1 MRIISQ
7 DGAIDVPYELG
18 TVTVDGNKVGF
29 IFVSG
34 DCWALAVYTNA
45 EEAQRQ
51 VGKMHN
57 MYMQMYMQGRKTS
70 DKLQKISYEN
80 FPKVFRFPE
89 DPKLVRI

>member
-1 MRIISQ
+1 MRVISQ

-29 IFVSG
+29 VFVSG

-57 MYMQMYMQGRKTS
+57 MYMQVRKTS
-70 DKLQKISYEN
+70 DELQKVSYEN
-80 FPKVFRFPE
+80 FPKVFRFPM
-89 DPKLVRI
+89 DPKILEIKE

>member
-1 MRIISQ
+1 MRVISQ

-29 IFVSG
+29 VFVSG
-34 DCWALAVYTNA
+34 DCWALAVYTDA

-57 MYMQMYMQGRKTS
+57 MYMQVLKMS
-70 DKLQKISYEN
+70 NKLQKVSYEN